1 MRALH
6 DSMSCLRM
14 DVSTSASVGVMVM
27 SLAAL
32 MAARKLIACI
42 LFSGINVTG
51 NVITIKQ
58 CEKFF
63 RCTCRGIYSLLAQAT
78 QDTCP
83 VVVNSR
89 CDPLEV
95 GDAAVEDIAVDVITL
110 IAVRAR
116 SVP

>member
-14 DVSTSASVGVMVM
+14 DVSTRASAWVVVT
-27 SLAAL
+27 SLAA
-32 MAARKLIACI
+32 MRAADKLIACI

-58 CEKFF
+58 CEEFL
-63 RCTCRGIYSLLAQAT
+63 CCACCGIYSLLAQAA

-83 VVVNSR
+83 AVVNSR

-95 GDAAVEDIAVDVITL
+95 GDAAVEDIAVDVITF